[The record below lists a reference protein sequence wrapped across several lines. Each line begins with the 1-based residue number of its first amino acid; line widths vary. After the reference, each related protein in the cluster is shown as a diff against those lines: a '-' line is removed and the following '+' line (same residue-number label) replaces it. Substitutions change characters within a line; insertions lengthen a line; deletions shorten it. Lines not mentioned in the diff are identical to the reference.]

1 MGSDQP
7 GGQWHDA
14 RRRLRALLSATA
26 RAAHAVR
33 LGEVAGRVVEVDRID
48 PDRQDDESGVKVLAN
63 ATRTFRLMHPE
74 GAAADLVV
82 PRNVDPSPQL
92 RRAFLSAIGALH
104 DLTPRSPA
112 QIVVVGRAT
121 IYRCPG
127 AAPWLEWPPWSELL
141 QSLTTHPGRVIHQG
155 AIADLTPLD
164 GSEQAILVTI
174 SRAPTPAADPLVAL
188 TASQRTVVEYAAA
201 GATLPEIARARDCS
215 LETVRSQLKEAYR
228 RLGVASRA
236 ELANVVA
243 RAPST

>member
-1 MGSDQP
+1 
-7 GGQWHDA
+7 
-14 RRRLRALLSATA
+14 
-26 RAAHAVR
+26 
-33 LGEVAGRVVEVDRID
+33 
-48 PDRQDDESGVKVLAN
+48 
-63 ATRTFRLMHPE
+63 
-74 GAAADLVV
+74 
-82 PRNVDPSPQL
+82 
-92 RRAFLSAIGALH
+92 
-104 DLTPRSPA
+104 
-112 QIVVVGRAT
+112 
-121 IYRCPG
+121 
-127 AAPWLEWPPWSELL
+127 L